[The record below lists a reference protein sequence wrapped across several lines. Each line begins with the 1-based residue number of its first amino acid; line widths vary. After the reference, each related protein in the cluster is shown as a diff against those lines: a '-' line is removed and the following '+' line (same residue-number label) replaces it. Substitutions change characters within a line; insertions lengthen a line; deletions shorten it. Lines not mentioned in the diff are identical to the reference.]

1 MTTDQAHEIPT
12 GVLERAAEAF
22 ASVVRAIESVV
33 QGKSGV
39 VHDAVLCLVAGGHLL
54 IEDVPGVGK
63 TTIAKALAAAA
74 HLELGRIQFTP
85 DLLPSDV
92 TGVSVW
98 NRNDSSFTFRPGP
111 VFSQVVLADEI
122 NRASP
127 KTQAA
132 LLEAMAEQQVTV
144 DGTTHAL
151 PDPHMVVATQNPVEQ
166 EGTYP
171 LPESQLDRFLMRLR
185 VGYPERGDEL
195 DILRTHERP
204 DVIGSLGAVISPADV
219 ARLQTIAATVA
230 ISDSLRGYL
239 IDLADATRR
248 HPAIS
253 LGMSP
258 RATLAVQRV
267 ARAQAASNGRGF
279 VTDDDIRSVAV
290 AVVAHRLIPT
300 TDAMVSGQSAESI
313 MADILNSVPV
323 PRDRR

>member
-1 MTTDQAHEIPT
+1 MPSQQEHEVT
-12 GVLERAAEAF
+12 AGCLDGAAESFDSLAT
-22 ASVVRAIESVV
+22 AINSVV
-33 QGKSGV
+33 QGKADV
-39 VHDAVLCLVAGGHLL
+39 VHHAVLCLVAGGHLL

-63 TTIAKALAAAA
+63 TTIAKALAAASN
-74 HLELGRIQFTP
+74 LELGRIQFTP

-98 NRNDSSFTFRPGP
+98 NRADASFKFRPGP
-111 VFSQVVLADEI
+111 VFAQVVLADEI

-144 DGTTHAL
+144 DGTTHGL
-151 PDPHMVVATQNPVEQ
+151 PQPHMVVATQNPVEQ

-185 VGYPERGDEL
+185 VGYPNRSDEL
-195 DILRTHERP
+195 DILRTHEQP
-204 DVIGSLGAVISPADV
+204 NVLENLSPVITRAEVEAMSK
-219 ARLQTIAATVA
+219 AASSVA
-230 ISDSLRGYL
+230 ISDSLRAYL

-248 HPAIS
+248 HPSIS

-267 ARAQAASNGRGF
+267 ARAQAASQGRGY
-279 VTDDDIRSVAV
+279 VTDDDIRAVAV
-290 AVVAHRLIPT
+290 TVVAHRLLLT
-300 TDAMVSGQSAESI
+300 TDAQVNGQTAEAVMEGI
-313 MADILNSVPV
+313 VAAVAV